1 MQNASKTPIV
11 DLLRRIPRE
20 TWVEIVEP
28 SGWSYHTNIG
38 NLLHQAA
45 DEIDRLQNNAQQ
57 GVQRTRLAAIRSSR
71 LCQKGI
77 SSPQL
82 IALIVNVQLKKTG

>member
-1 MQNASKTPIV
+1 MQNTARTPLV
-11 DLLRRIPRE
+11 ELLRLIPRE

-45 DEIDRLQNNAQQ
+45 DEIDYLQNNAQQ
-57 GVQRTRLAAIRSSR
+57 RVQWTAGLVAQVKSLLSSLWSAVLR
-71 LCQKGI
+71 RH
-77 SSPQL
+77 
-82 IALIVNVQLKKTG
+82 